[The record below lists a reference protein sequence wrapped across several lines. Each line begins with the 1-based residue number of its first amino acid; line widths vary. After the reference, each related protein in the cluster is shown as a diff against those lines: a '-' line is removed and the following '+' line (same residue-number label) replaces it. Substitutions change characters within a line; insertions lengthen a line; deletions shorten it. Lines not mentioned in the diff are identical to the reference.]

1 MTDRIVLMAKTYKHD
16 ADSVHKFANDA
27 HGPRAVEPADGQ
39 PERSA
44 ARYRNVDVRPF
55 ALSDC
60 GPIVHFPHR
69 FELRHPESD
78 GDRPG
83 KWQLI
88 ARRMLTGEET
98 NSPLFVARCIETKQR
113 LGALQCTQQGVDDR
127 WYLQYLASQEEVDDG
142 NTVHIA
148 LLEHA
153 IGQAGWRGARRLMA
167 RSDTDSPLTGTLR
180 SVGFT
185 AYAREY
191 VYAMTAIPQGIPGK
205 RVRIQEKSDVWSI
218 HQLYLQTT
226 PRDVQNAEA
235 LTSHVWDIDQEGRT
249 RRGWFVPTDSGAS
262 AYVRVRTNRRF
273 HLLDAMYHL
282 ESLAFMPDLFHAVFH
297 ALRNESPRPVYIQ
310 VRGYQQ
316 ELETLLESL
325 GFSLEADQLMM
336 VRYTTVPVPNSV
348 RPIANFERLRKAEA
362 EGQRVPSFYVRDV
375 HD

>member
-1 MTDRIVLMAKTYKHD
+1 MAKTYKHD
-16 ADSVHKFANDA
+16 APSVHEFASNP
-27 HGPRAVEPADGQ
+27 HGPRAV
-39 PERSA
+39 RSA
-44 ARYRNVDVRPF
+44 EGRPEGGSARYHDVEVHPF
-55 ALSDC
+55 VLSDC
-60 GPIVHFPHR
+60 GSIVRFPHR

-83 KWQLI
+83 KWQLM
-88 ARRMLTGEET
+88 ARRLLTGDESS
-98 NSPLFVARCIETKQR
+98 SPLYVARSTVSKQR
-113 LGALQCTQQGVDDR
+113 LGVLQCLQQGVDDR
-127 WYLQYLASQEEVDDG
+127 WYLQYLASQEEVEDG
-142 NTVHIA
+142 NTVPIA

-191 VYAMTAIPQGIPGK
+191 VYASPLVPTGANGK
-205 RVRIQEKSDVWSI
+205 RVRCQEKSDVWSI

-235 LTSHVWDIDQEGRT
+235 LTSHFWDIDKEART

-273 HLLDAMYHL
+273 HLLDTMYHVD
-282 ESLAFMPDLFHAVFH
+282 SLDQMPDLFQAVFRS
-297 ALRNESPRPVYIQ
+297 LQEETPRPVYIQ

-316 ELETLLESL
+316 ELETLIESL
-325 GFSLEADQLMM
+325 GFGFDTDQLMM

-348 RPIANFERLRKAEA
+348 RPIATFERLRTAEA
-362 EGQRVPSFYVRDV
+362 EAQRVPSFYVRDV

>member
-1 MTDRIVLMAKTYKHD
+1 MATTYKHG
-16 ADSVHKFANDA
+16 AHSVHQFANEA
-27 HGPRAVEPADGQ
+27 NGPRAVQPADGQ
-39 PERSA
+39 PEKGA
-44 ARYRNVDVRPF
+44 APPHDIEVRPF
-55 ALSDC
+55 VLSDC
-60 GPIVHFPHR
+60 GPMVEFPHR

-88 ARRMLTGEET
+88 TRRLLTGE
-98 NSPLFVARCIETKQR
+98 NSRSPLYVARSSETKQR
-113 LGALQCTQQGVDDR
+113 LGLLQCLHQGVDDR
-127 WYLQYLASQEEVDDG
+127 WYLQYLASQKEVEDG
-142 NTVHIA
+142 NAVHIA

-153 IGQAGWRGARRLMA
+153 IGQAGWCGARRLMA
-167 RSDTDSPLTGTLR
+167 RSDIDSPLTGTLR

-191 VYAMTAIPQGIPGK
+191 VYSVPSIPIGTTGK
-205 RVRIQEKSDVWSI
+205 RVRTQEKSDVWSI

-235 LTSHVWDIDQEGRT
+235 LTSHVWDVDYEGRS

-273 HLLDAMYHL
+273 HLLDAMYHV
-282 ESLAFMPDLFHAVFH
+282 ESLGHMPDLFHAVFH
-297 ALRNESPRPVYIQ
+297 TLRNESLRPVYIQ

-316 ELETLLESL
+316 ELESLLESM
-325 GFSLEADQLMM
+325 GFSLDSDQLMM
-336 VRYTTVPVPNSV
+336 VRYTTVPVPTSV
-348 RPIANFERLRKAEA
+348 RPIATFEHLRKPEA

>member
-1 MTDRIVLMAKTYKHD
+1 MTDRIVLMATTYKHD
-16 ADSVHKFANDA
+16 AHSVHKFASDA
-27 HGPRAVEPADGQ
+27 QGPRAVEPADGQ
-39 PERSA
+39 PEKGA
-44 ARYRNVDVRPF
+44 AQHGNVDVRPF
-55 ALSDC
+55 VLSDC
-60 GPIVHFPHR
+60 GSITQFPHR

-78 GDRPG
+78 GDAPG

-88 ARRMLTGEET
+88 ARRLLTGEET
-98 NSPLFVARCIETKQR
+98 SSPLYVARDSDTKRR
-113 LGALQCTQQGVDDR
+113 LGVLQCMQQGVDDR

-148 LLEHA
+148 LLEYA

-191 VYAMTAIPQGIPGK
+191 VYAMPSLPEGATGK
-205 RVRIQEKSDVWSI
+205 RVRTQEKSDVWSI

-235 LTSHVWDIDQEGRT
+235 LTSHFWEIDQEGRS
-249 RRGWFVPTDSGAS
+249 RRGWFVPADTGAS
-262 AYVRVRTNRRF
+262 AYVRVRTNRKF
-273 HLLDAMYHL
+273 HLLDAMYHVD
-282 ESLAFMPDLFHAVFH
+282 SLSCMPDLFETVFH
-297 ALRNESPRPVYIQ
+297 ALRNETPRPVYFQ

-316 ELETLLESL
+316 ELESVLESY
-325 GFSLEADQLMM
+325 GFQLDTDQLMM

-348 RPIANFERLRKAEA
+348 RPIATFERLRKAEA